1 MPEEPGRG
9 AVPAYF
15 VGVATVVVVVIVG
28 LVAKS
33 VDGATAIF
41 TDGHLHVGIALGWLV
56 CAGLTALVVT
66 RHLRING
73 VVDEGPGLAVA
84 YDALPM
90 LLLLA
95 WVVLIAALLASQWLL
110 AGVAAALAMYHLVLV
125 LPRMWAT
132 RTPRWAKHAP
142 RLEIVVANVFIDNKT
157 PDDAARQLVEAA
169 VDVVIIVE
177 SMAPFMAIFD
187 EVGGKDTYPFRVS
200 DPDDDSDYSVTLA
213 SKRELG
219 AGSRME
225 IVGPLRLA
233 IAELD
238 VEGAAMTIVAL
249 NPMATVDPGGHETWK
264 DQIDEL
270 KKFVP
275 TVTGPMVI
283 AGDLNTTRYRP
294 EFTELLDLGLTD
306 AIDSLGKG
314 LDTSFKL
321 GSDGVLGDIGAVARL
336 DHALVNDLVHAIAV
350 EDLEACGSDHLPF
363 KLTVAIRTEVGRRRQ

>member
-15 VGVATVVVVVIVG
+15 VGVATVVVVIIVG

-33 VDGATAIF
+33 VDGSTAIF
-41 TDGHLHVGIALGWLV
+41 TDGHFHIGVALGWLV

-84 YDALPM
+84 YDALPI
-90 LLLLA
+90 LPLLA

-125 LPRMWAT
+125 VPRMWAT

-142 RLEIVVANVFIDNKT
+142 RLEIIVANVFVDNET

-169 VDVVIIVE
+169 ADVVIIVE
-177 SMAPFMAIFD
+177 SMAPFMSIFD

-213 SKRELG
+213 SKLELG
-219 AGSRME
+219 PGSRME

-233 IAELD
+233 IAELEA
-238 VEGAAMTIVAL
+238 EGAAITIVAL

-275 TVTGPMVI
+275 TVTGPIVI

-321 GSDGVLGDIGAVARL
+321 ASDGVLGDIGAVARL
-336 DHALVNDLVHAIAV
+336 DHALVNDLVHALAV
-350 EDLEACGSDHLPF
+350 EDLEPCGSDHLPF
-363 KLTVAIRTEVGRRRQ
+363 KLTVAIRTEVARRR

>member
-1 MPEEPGRG
+1 MPEEPVRG

-15 VGVATVVVVVIVG
+15 VGVATVVVVIMVG

-33 VDGATAIF
+33 VDGSTAIF
-41 TDGHLHVGIALGWLV
+41 TDGHFHTGIALGWLV

-90 LLLLA
+90 VLLLA

-110 AGVAAALAMYHLVLV
+110 AGVAAALAIYHLALV

-142 RLEIVVANVFIDNKT
+142 RLDIIVANVFIDNET
-157 PDDAARQLVEAA
+157 PGDAARQLVEAA

-200 DPDDDSDYSVTLA
+200 DPNDDSDYSVTLA

-219 AGSRME
+219 PGSRME

-238 VEGAAMTIVAL
+238 VDGAAMTIVAL

-336 DHALVNDLVHAIAV
+336 DHALVNDLVHALAV

-363 KLTVAIRTEVGRRRQ
+363 KLTVAIRTEAGRRR

>member
-1 MPEEPGRG
+1 MPEEPGHG

-15 VGVATVVVVVIVG
+15 VGVATVAVVIVVG

-33 VDGATAIF
+33 VDGSTAIF
-41 TDGHLHVGIALGWLV
+41 TDGHFHTGIALGWVV

-90 LLLLA
+90 VLLLA

-110 AGVAAALAMYHLVLV
+110 AGVAAALAIYHLVLV

-142 RLEIVVANVFIDNKT
+142 RLDIVVANVFIDNKT
-157 PDDAARQLVEAA
+157 PDDAARQLIKAA

-177 SMAPFMAIFD
+177 SMAPFMAVFD
-187 EVGGKDTYPFRVS
+187 EAGGKDAYPFRVS
-200 DPDDDSDYSVTLA
+200 DPSDDSDYAVTLA

-219 AGSRME
+219 PESRMDK
-225 IVGPLRLA
+225 IGPLRLA
-233 IAELD
+233 IAEID
-238 VEGAAMTIVAL
+238 VEGTLTTVVAL

-264 DQIDEL
+264 EQIDEL

-275 TVTGPMVI
+275 TLNGPAII

-321 GSDGVLGDIGAVARL
+321 GSDGVLGDVGAVARL
-336 DHALVNDLVHAIAV
+336 DHALVNDRVHALAV
-350 EDLEACGSDHLPF
+350 EALEAGGSDHLPF
-363 KLTVAIRTEVGRRRQ
+363 KLTVAIRTGADGRR